1 MEAWQDEG
9 TYVRECGPEWESQP
23 KRAKED
29 PTGMASLNDVRRD
42 FTSGKRGW
50 RRNPTCVARMDMED
64 ICVREGYRSRWET
77 GYVQEAKI
85 NN

>member
-1 MEAWQDEG
+1 M
-9 TYVRECGPEWESQP
+9 RECGPEWESQP

-64 ICVREGYRSRWET
+64 ICVREGYRSMWET